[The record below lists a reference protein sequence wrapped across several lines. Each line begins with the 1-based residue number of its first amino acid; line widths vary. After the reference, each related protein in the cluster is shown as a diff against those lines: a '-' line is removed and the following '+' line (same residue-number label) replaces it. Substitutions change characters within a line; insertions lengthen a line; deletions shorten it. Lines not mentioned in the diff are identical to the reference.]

1 MRNSKQARQNGP
13 QDPRPTDVVASKT
26 NATLRVASEPTGKIG
41 VLVTMLCRAEGA
53 TIAAMMT
60 ATGWQAHSIRGA
72 LSGSVKKALGL
83 TLLSTLTDTGR
94 VYRIVEGQA
103 S

>member
-13 QDPRPTDVVASKT
+13 QGPRPTDVVASKT

-41 VLVTMLCRAEGA
+41 VLVTMLRRAEGA